1 VVGEWNGNRITQ
13 WGYIQGQFRILMTDA
28 NRNKNNKGVT
38 KIDHRRQILK
48 RENEEMRI
56 LISFLNDKV
65 SRLEDEK
72 CIIEYRYNELK
83 RDNEKL
89 QNVCVNNT
97 VTTAATAVEDKSN
110 TPFKYDSGNASDLY
124 ISIDYEIQS
133 TNDCI

>member
-1 VVGEWNGNRITQ
+1 MVGEWNGNRITQ